1 MPGLKVQWRNG
12 VAYATGTVAGNR
24 IRESLGT
31 RDKALAEELRAQLE
45 ARYWK
50 RHSYGEEAVRTF
62 DEAVTAYVTAGGEN
76 LFLHPLLEHFKGR
89 VLGTIKPG
97 EIQNAARTIY
107 PGRKPATW
115 NRQVIV
121 PARAVINHAAG
132 LGWCAPIKV
141 GHFKTEKVRRQAAN
155 RAWLNAFL
163 GQADADELPHVAAAV
178 LFMWGTGA
186 RVSEA
191 VRILPEHVDLHRRLV
206 LLEATK
212 TDEWAPCYITNE
224 LVVRLA
230 NLDKQE
236 GSPIFGYASRFGLY
250 SRMRAVCRRA
260 KIAWHPPHE
269 AGRHSY
275 ATNALAMGATPRQ
288 VMEGGRWKS
297 ARLVLEVYAH
307 ADNGG
312 RDIADM
318 FDTDLAQSKSK
329 PARKPRNSRR
339 RA

>member
-1 MPGLKVQWRNG
+1 MPGLKVQWRG
-12 VAYATGTVAGNR
+12 GIAYATGTIAGKR
-24 IRESLGT
+24 IRESLST

-45 ARYWK
+45 ARLWK

-76 LFLHPLLEHFKGR
+76 LFLRPLLEHFKGR

-97 EIQNAARTIY
+97 EIQNAARAIY

-115 NRQVIV
+115 NRQGIA

-141 GHFKTEKVRRQAAN
+141 KHFGVERVRRQAAD

-163 GQADADELPHVAAAV
+163 AQADADKLPHLAAAV
-178 LFMWGTGA
+178 LFMWQTGA
-186 RVSEA
+186 RISEA
-191 VRILPEHVDLHRRLV
+191 ARVLPAHVDLHERIIW
-206 LLEATK
+206 LEHTK
-212 TDEWAPCYITNE
+212 TGEWERAHITNE
-224 LVVRLA
+224 LVVRVA
-230 NLDKQE
+230 NLPKVE
-236 GSPIFGYASRFGLY
+236 GKPLFGYASRFGLDR
-250 SRMRAVCRRA
+250 RMRAVCRRA
-260 KIAWHPPHE
+260 KLAWRSPHE

-275 ATNALAMGATPRQ
+275 ATNALKGGATPRQ

-307 ADNGG
+307 AENGG

-318 FDTDLAQSKSK
+318 FDTEVAQPKRR

-339 RA
+339 G